1 MRRVVSAVL
10 LLGIAA
16 APARAAWE
24 TIPELEVR
32 SEADDNVRL
41 SPVDQEAS
49 SRAVFDA
56 RFRLSNF
63 GQRGN
68 AYVEPRIVSDAYAD
82 EVDTPLESNDVFFVA
97 RGQYD
102 WQKAGFGFDMGYSD
116 ESVLRS
122 EFDDALPDDLSG
134 EAPSDGSAGT
144 LGNFT
149 AQRER
154 SYMNFNFDLTTSE
167 RTTLRLES
175 QRIDV
180 SYYED
185 TSFLRL
191 RTPYDDSRAALRL
204 IRRVDERNSV
214 SAGAFVSQYNAS
226 GTSNST
232 DSYGVEGR
240 FTRPVTQQWTMDLT
254 AGVQRSDF
262 VYLDFTGQTVD
273 NAEAN
278 FTASIAMRKRAER
291 MNWNVGMGRYLNP
304 SSAGFLEARNEIRAS
319 VAREF
324 TEKLRGQLGVRF
336 AEYTPLNEREPL
348 PNRQYGSATL
358 EIEWALRRRWFVV
371 GGIDYADEQRL
382 EAVVLQATSTMFYAG
397 VTYRG
402 LSRQ

>member
-1 MRRVVSAVL
+1 MKRLLPIVL
-10 LLGIAA
+10 LLGLAA

-24 TIPELEVR
+24 TVPELELR
-32 SEADDNVRL
+32 SENDDNVRM
-41 SPVDQEAS
+41 SPIDQGAS

-56 RFRLSNF
+56 RFRLRNF
-63 GQRGN
+63 GERGN

-82 EVDTPLESNDVFFVA
+82 EFDTPLESNDVFFVA

-102 WQKAGFGFDMGYSD
+102 WQKAGFGFDMGYAD

-122 EFDDALPDDLSG
+122 EFDDALPDDQDV

-144 LGNFT
+144 LGDYT

-154 SYMNFNFDLTTSE
+154 SHLNFNLDLTTSE

-185 TSFLRL
+185 MSFQRA
-191 RTPYDDSRAALRL
+191 RTPYDDTRAALSL

-214 SAGAFVSQYNAS
+214 TAGAFVSQYNAT

-278 FTASIAMRKRAER
+278 FTLSVTMRKRAER
-291 MNWNVGMGRYLNP
+291 TSWNVGMGRYLNP
-304 SSAGFLEARNEIRAS
+304 SSAGFLEARNEVRAS
-319 VAREF
+319 VAHEF
-324 TEKLRGQLGVRF
+324 SEKLRGQLGVRV

-348 PNRQYGSATL
+348 PNRRYGSATL
-358 EIEWALRRRWFVV
+358 EIEWAMRRRWFVV
-371 GGIDYADEQRL
+371 GGLDYADEQRL
-382 EAVVLQATSTMFYAG
+382 EVIPLQATSTMLYAG